1 MSPVPHSK
9 IAEALSVTR
18 QHVSS
23 LVKRGMPASS
33 VEAARGWY
41 ERNVRSRHSRGRWR
55 RLNPALEIPLDLS
68 VDDIDLDLPQTKQT
82 TRPPVRYTWTP
93 APLKLVDLDLPQ
105 VVSDEEVDEWLD
117 SKVETVEDAVKIA
130 GIHIQILRLYIDW
143 MPHVMAERC
152 NPGNPQRAR
161 QELEHWVKT
170 LNRECFTDGEETPPG

>member
-1 MSPVPHSK
+1 MSAVPHSK
-9 IAEALSVTR
+9 IAEELRVTR
-18 QHVSS
+18 QHVST

-55 RLNPALEIPLDLS
+55 RLNPALEIPLDL
-68 VDDIDLDLPQTKQT
+68 DLPETKQSPK
-82 TRPPVRYTWTP
+82 PPARYSWTP
-93 APLKLVDLDLPQ
+93 APIKLVDLDLPQ

-130 GIHIQILRLYIDW
+130 GIHIQILRHYIDW

-152 NPGNPQRAR
+152 NPGNPQRVR
-161 QELEHWVKT
+161 QELEHWVDT
-170 LNRECFTDGEETPPG
+170 LNRECFTDRS